1 MCILIKIQFGRFVFG
16 TVDSLFEYNAKCCT
30 KSYND
35 HELVCVCVCCA
46 YIMFVGWMLVF
57 VKELSN
63 RYKNDVIYALD
74 CKTVSYGQNMILKYF
89 ACNIFVRF
97 DRTGCCLYLYR
108 EIIIQSKHTF
118 RFHINFKKC
127 FR

>member
-35 HELVCVCVCCA
+35 HELVCVCVHN
-46 YIMFVGWMLVF
+46 IMFVGWMLVF

-74 CKTVSYGQNMILKYF
+74 CKTVSYEQNMILKY
-89 ACNIFVRF
+89 ILHV
-97 DRTGCCLYLYR
+97 TYLSGLIEQVVVYIYI
-108 EIIIQSKHTF
+108 EK
-118 RFHINFKKC
+118 
-127 FR
+127 